1 MKCILPCAGYA
12 TRLYPLTENFPKA
25 LLDIEENKPLL
36 NYTIEEIN
44 RIDEIDEIFLITNDR
59 FYEIFKKWADEINN
73 KKPIYVVNDHT
84 TCNDDRLGTIGDL
97 EYLINTRN
105 IDDDLLIVLGDN
117 LFDFSLRPFVDFAK
131 QKHSFVVGGQ
141 TENDKNLL
149 MNLGVI
155 EADSDLRV
163 IGFEEKPAEPKGN
176 IKSLGIYFY
185 PKETIPVI
193 KQYLEEGNRPD
204 APGYFVSYLYSRQN
218 VYTYPFEGTWFD
230 IGSPSALEQVRKL
243 YQNK

>member
-25 LLDIEENKPLL
+25 LLDIEKNKPLL

-44 RIDEIDEIFLITNDR
+44 KIDEIDEIFLITNDR
-59 FYEIFKKWADEINN
+59 FYDIFKKWADEINN

-97 EYLINTRN
+97 EYLINSRN
-105 IDDDLLIVLGDN
+105 IYDDLLIILGDN
-117 LFDFSLRPFVDFAK
+117 LFDFNLRPFVDFAQQK
-131 QKHSFVVGGQ
+131 QAFVVGGQ

-155 EADSDLRV
+155 EADSELRV
-163 IGFEEKPAEPKGN
+163 IGFEEKPSEPKGN

-204 APGYFVSYLYSRQN
+204 APGYFVSYLYPRQV
-218 VYTYPFEGTWFD
+218 VYTYPFKGTWFD
-230 IGSPSALEQVRKL
+230 IGSPSALEQVRQL